1 MAFAAPMHGATGEGE
16 VPLSWALTSTP
27 AHEAA
32 KSNVRTRVL
41 RLSRDLAKSIKR
53 RHRGVLQ
60 YLIRVGVPIHPQV
73 TVGKEPRSLIQ
84 LALRYDLPS
93 AMLMRAHH
101 AKLQLCGESTDA
113 RGNPTQRLLR
123 HMIDHP
129 EQYEPGARDWV
140 ASMPA
145 RGEGPV
151 ATRMHAAAISM
162 GTDMPAVHPT
172 WPPPGVAMEYN
183 GSSLEQAPERRRHV
197 EQYWSEVATLRIEE
211 AKALAP
217 YYWGKLRRAVRARGI
232 YFYWLGLAQEAQCAA
247 GGAGR
252 LADKAAYVEDGFAG
266 LA

>member
-1 MAFAAPMHGATGEGE
+1 MAQQVHNHLSSGTHPA
-16 VPLSWALTSTP
+16 PLSWAQTSTP

-53 RHRGVLQ
+53 RHRGVLM
-60 YLIRVGVPIHPQV
+60 YLLRVGVPIHPQV
-73 TVGKEPRSLIQ
+73 TVGQEVRSLIQ
-84 LALRYDLPS
+84 LALRKDLPS

-101 AKLQLCGESTDA
+101 AKLQLCGESTDP

-123 HMIDHP
+123 HMVDHP

-140 ASMPA
+140 ASLPA
-145 RGEGPV
+145 RGDGPV

-162 GTDMPAVHPT
+162 GANMPAVHPT
-172 WPPPGVAMEYN
+172 WPPPGVAMDYN
-183 GSSLEQAPERRRHV
+183 GSSLELAPERRQHV
-197 EQYWSEVATLRIEE
+197 EQYWSEVAVLRREE

-217 YYWGKLRRAVRARGI
+217 YYWGKLRRAVRARAI
-232 YFYWLGLAQEAQCAA
+232 YFYWLGLAQETQCAA

-252 LADKAAYVEDGFAG
+252 RADAAAYVEDGFAG
-266 LA
+266 PA